1 MKVKAPGGSG
11 GGSSVTVVFRAGRRS
26 VPLRASP
33 CMKRNDI
40 ATATHDTAATITAIV
55 PPTVPAVDSMVAPP
69 RTAAA
74 GNAPFSNFL
83 KLRRCSR
90 GWI

>member
-1 MKVKAPGGSG
+1 
-11 GGSSVTVVFRAGRRS
+11 
-26 VPLRASP
+26 
-33 CMKRNDI
+33 MKRNDI

-55 PPTVPAVDSMVAPP
+55 PPTVPAVDSKVAPP

-83 KLRRCSR
+83 SSVDAPAVGYKSMM
-90 GWI
+90 GWP

>member
-1 MKVKAPGGSG
+1 
-11 GGSSVTVVFRAGRRS
+11 
-26 VPLRASP
+26 
-33 CMKRNDI
+33 MKRNDI

-55 PPTVPAVDSMVAPP
+55 PPTVPAVDSKVAPP

-83 KLRRCSR
+83 KLR
-90 GWI
+90 